1 MHRIVSVSSGAGFK
15 LHLTF
20 DDGVSGIVDVADL
33 AGRGVFEIWNE
44 RKVFEAVSIG
54 DYGELRWGTSV
65 DLCPDSLYLRL
76 MGKKPQESF
85 LGLRREPAR
94 A

>member
-1 MHRIVSVSSGAGFK
+1 MHRIVSVSAGSGFQ
-15 LHLTF
+15 LHIAF
-20 DDGVSGIVDVADL
+20 DNGISGIVDVAYL
-33 AGRGVFEIWNE
+33 AGRGVFEIWND
-44 RKVFEAVSIG
+44 RKAFEAVSIG

-76 MGKKPQESF
+76 TGKKPREIFPNLKRES
-85 LGLRREPAR
+85 AR